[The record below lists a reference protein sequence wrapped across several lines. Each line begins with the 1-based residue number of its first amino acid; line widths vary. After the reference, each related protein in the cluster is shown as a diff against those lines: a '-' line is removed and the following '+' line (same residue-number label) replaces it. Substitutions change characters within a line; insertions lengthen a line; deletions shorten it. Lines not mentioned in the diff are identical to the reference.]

1 MSSESLVSACN
12 MIPFLPLG
20 KCIICHS
27 LVVILTLGETMV
39 NVGSSGMCRITLPDC
54 IISYLS
60 PNTSSKN
67 TSETSIIASSF
78 RIIPKRNSVF
88 FQGKYRII
96 GNNDF
101 VIQTIKV
108 KSPTFYPSPTVWKAT
123 YCSIEGR
130 ITSSIDCCA
139 RSHCFI
145 HGPISY
151 KILLSVDGILG

>member
-1 MSSESLVSACN
+1 MQHGTISSTCL
-12 MIPFLPLG
+12 
-20 KCIICHS
+20 IICHS

-88 FQGKYRII
+88 FQGKHRII

-108 KSPTFYPSPTVWKAT
+108 KSPTFYPSPAVWRAAD
-123 YCSIEGR
+123 CSIEGR
-130 ITSSIDCCA
+130 ITGSITAVLDPTVSSMVQYPTRSCC
-139 RSHCFI
+139 
-145 HGPISY
+145 P
-151 KILLSVDGILG
+151 